1 MGKFMLELNFKVSAR
16 KMAGM
21 LIILLF
27 GWGIISFLDVLWSAY
42 SSYKSDSSKIIKSG
56 HWGDIV
62 TNDVLLDLPDELVVL
77 PVSSKDT
84 QWFFEDYTW
93 AMVLDLLKSAQLSDQ
108 ALHAWITETPKRHD
122 TDGIRLMPTDQQIL
136 DLSPESRSI
145 LYPIL
150 TGMSANADE
159 KDIACFKEEML
170 NQQLQDSGLSQ
181 KSIAILKR
189 LLYSNPGSPLLIF
202 SDWGVALRQIPD
214 EAEKRLFMKTLSR
227 KPSLLAEI
235 RITPDSNID
244 QLANY
249 WGVGGRRKDIEPLL
263 SSIKN
268 LNTNV
273 DLSLMYLLPA
283 FVRDRIYTYP
293 FPSSDGT
300 GIKQDC
306 FWTAFNTFNLTPD
319 DKMCEMD
326 YIAKT
331 LEHEYYKIYE
341 PSQLGDIICLSI
353 GGKKVIH
360 AAIFITTDIVFT
372 KNGYDFTQ
380 PWVLMR
386 KQDMLDT
393 YAARYPASTLQSIY
407 FRKRSI

>member
-1 MGKFMLELNFKVSAR
+1 
-16 KMAGM
+16 
-21 LIILLF
+21 
-27 GWGIISFLDVLWSAY
+27 
-42 SSYKSDSSKIIKSG
+42 
-56 HWGDIV
+56 
-62 TNDVLLDLPDELVVL
+62 
-77 PVSSKDT
+77 
-84 QWFFEDYTW
+84 
-93 AMVLDLLKSAQLSDQ
+93 MVLDLLKSAQLSDQ
-108 ALHAWITETPKRHD
+108 ALHDWITKTPRRHD

-136 DLSPESRSI
+136 DLSSESRSI

-150 TGMSANADE
+150 TGMSANSDV
-159 KDIACFKEEML
+159 KDVICFKKEIL
-170 NQQLQDSGLSQ
+170 NQQLKDSGLSR
-181 KSIAILKR
+181 SSLELLNR
-189 LLYSNPGSPLLIF
+189 LLYRNPSSPLLIF
-202 SDWGVALRQIPD
+202 SDWDVALRQIASN
-214 EAEKRLFMKTLSR
+214 AEKRLFVKTLSR

-235 RITPDSNID
+235 RVTPDSNID
-244 QLANY
+244 QLVNY

-263 SSIKN
+263 ASIKS
-268 LNTNV
+268 LKTNV

-293 FPSSDGT
+293 FPTSDGT

-372 KNGYDFTQ
+372 KNGFDFTQ

-393 YAARYPASTLQSIY
+393 YAARYPTSTLQSIY

>member
-1 MGKFMLELNFKVSAR
+1 
-16 KMAGM
+16 
-21 LIILLF
+21 
-27 GWGIISFLDVLWSAY
+27 
-42 SSYKSDSSKIIKSG
+42 
-56 HWGDIV
+56 
-62 TNDVLLDLPDELVVL
+62 
-77 PVSSKDT
+77 
-84 QWFFEDYTW
+84 
-93 AMVLDLLKSAQLSDQ
+93 
-108 ALHAWITETPKRHD
+108 
-122 TDGIRLMPTDQQIL
+122 
-136 DLSPESRSI
+136 
-145 LYPIL
+145 
-150 TGMSANADE
+150 MSANADE

-181 KSIAILKR
+181 KSIALLKR
-189 LLYSNPGSPLLIF
+189 LLYRNPGSPLLIF

-268 LNTNV
+268 LKTNV
-273 DLSLMYLLPA
+273 DLSLIYLLPA

-293 FPSSDGT
+293 FPTSDGT

-331 LEHEYYKIYE
+331 LEHGYYKIYE

-393 YAARYPASTLQSIY
+393 YAARYPTSTLQSIY

>member
-1 MGKFMLELNFKVSAR
+1 
-16 KMAGM
+16 MAGM
-21 LIILLF
+21 VIILLL
-27 GWGIISFLDVLWSAY
+27 GWGIISFSDVLWSAY
-42 SSYKSDSSKIIKSG
+42 STYKSDSTKILKYE

-62 TNDVLLDLPDELVVL
+62 IRDVLLDLPDEFVML
-77 PVSSKDT
+77 PSDSKDN
-84 QWFFEDYTW
+84 QWFFEGYTW

-108 ALHAWITETPKRHD
+108 ALHDWITKTPRRHD
-122 TDGIRLMPTDQQIL
+122 TDGIRLI
-136 DLSPESRSI
+136 
-145 LYPIL
+145 
-150 TGMSANADE
+150 
-159 KDIACFKEEML
+159 L
-170 NQQLQDSGLSQ
+170 NQQLKDSGLSR
-181 KSIAILKR
+181 SSLELLNR
-189 LLYSNPGSPLLIF
+189 LLYRNPSSPLLIF
-202 SDWGVALRQIPD
+202 SDWDVALRQIASN
-214 EAEKRLFMKTLSR
+214 AEKRLFVKTLSR

-235 RITPDSNID
+235 RVTPDSNID
-244 QLANY
+244 QLVNY

-263 SSIKN
+263 ASIKS
-268 LNTNV
+268 LKTNV

-293 FPSSDGT
+293 FPTSDGT

-341 PSQLGDIICLSI
+341 PSQLGDIICLSV
-353 GGKKVIH
+353 GEKKVIH

-393 YAARYPASTLQSIY
+393 YAARYPTSTLQSIY

>member
-1 MGKFMLELNFKVSAR
+1 VLELNFKVSAR

-21 LIILLF
+21 VIILLF
-27 GWGIISFLDVLWSAY
+27 GWGIISFSDVLWSAY
-42 SSYKSDSSKIIKSG
+42 SNYKSDSSKTIKSG

-84 QWFFEDYTW
+84 QWFFEGYTW

-108 ALHAWITETPKRHD
+108 ALHAWITETPRQHD

-136 DLSPESRSI
+136 DLSPETRSI

-170 NQQLQDSGLSQ
+170 NQQLQDSRLSQ
-181 KSIAILKR
+181 KSIALLKR
-189 LLYSNPGSPLLIF
+189 LLYRNPGSPLLIF
-202 SDWGVALRQIPD
+202 SDWYVALRQIPD

-268 LNTNV
+268 LKTNV

-360 AAIFITTDIVFT
+360 AAIFITADIVFT

-393 YAARYPASTLQSIY
+393 YAARYPTSTLQSIY
-407 FRKRSI
+407 FRKRTI